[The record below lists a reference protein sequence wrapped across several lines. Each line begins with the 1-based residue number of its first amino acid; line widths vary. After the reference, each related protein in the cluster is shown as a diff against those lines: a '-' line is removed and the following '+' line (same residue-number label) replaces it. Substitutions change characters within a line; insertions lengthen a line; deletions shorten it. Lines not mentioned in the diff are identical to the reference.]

1 MVIAGVDG
9 GTLVGSM
16 FLSGPEE
23 HLWRPAP
30 SRPEPQKSQGHLLQP
45 LLYVPCR
52 GGAVILLYL
61 RLSFLVFAL
70 IYCICL
76 CVSRC
81 LSENS
86 TRS

>member
-30 SRPEPQKSQGHLLQP
+30 SRPEPQKSQGHLVFIPSP
-45 LLYVPCR
+45 LPSPP
-52 GGAVILLYL
+52 ATP
-61 RLSFLVFAL
+61 AL
-70 IYCICL
+70 CAL
-76 CVSRC
+76 
-81 LSENS
+81 
-86 TRS
+86 